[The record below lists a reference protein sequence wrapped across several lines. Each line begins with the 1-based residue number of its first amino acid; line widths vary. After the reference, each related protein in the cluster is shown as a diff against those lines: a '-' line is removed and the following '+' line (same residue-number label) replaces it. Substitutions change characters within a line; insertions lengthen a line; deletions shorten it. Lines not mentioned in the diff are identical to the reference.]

1 MSIAPM
7 PNKRKVLRILHPT
20 DLGPGSKVAFLHA
33 LRIASTGRSVLT
45 VLHVDESDGQ
55 AWSEMPGVRH
65 TLAKWGVLRDAEDS
79 EGLVALG
86 MGVRKVISEGTSPV
100 NACLEHLQDHPA
112 DLIVLSTHQEDG
124 LMRWSRRNVAEPL
137 ARSAG
142 EPTLFI
148 PEGGKGFVDALTGNV
163 RLKRILMPVVMQ
175 PDPRSALEA
184 CSELLETFQLDH
196 VVFTLLHV
204 GDATTEPM
212 MELPLREGW
221 TFERIVRD
229 GDPVDT
235 IVHVAEA
242 TKADLVLMSTK
253 GHDGFL
259 DALRGSTTERVLR
272 AVKCP
277 VLAVPA

>member
-1 MSIAPM
+1 M
-7 PNKRKVLRILHPT
+7 PSTRKALRILHPT
-20 DLGPGSKVAFLHA
+20 DLGTGSKVAFLHA
-33 LRIASTGRSVLT
+33 LRIASMSHSVLT
-45 VLHVDESDGQ
+45 VLHVNEGDGEM
-55 AWSEMPGVRH
+55 WSEMPGVRH
-65 TLAKWGVLRDAEDS
+65 TLAKWGLLRDAEDS
-79 EGLVALG
+79 EGLLSLG
-86 MGVRKVISEGTSPV
+86 IGVRKVISEGTSPV
-100 NACLEHLQDHPA
+100 KASLEYLQDHPA
-112 DLIVLSTHQEDG
+112 DLIVLSTHQEG
-124 LMRWSRRNVAEPL
+124 GRTRWLKRNVAEPL

-148 PEGGKGFVDALTGNV
+148 PEGGKGFVEPSTGKV
-163 RLKRILMPVVMQ
+163 ELKRILMPVAMR
-175 PDPRSALEA
+175 PDPRKALETA
-184 CSELLETFQLDH
+184 LELVRILQLDN

-212 MELPLREGW
+212 VELPVGDGC

-242 TKADLVLMSTK
+242 IKADLVLMTTK

-259 DALRGSTTERVLR
+259 DALRGSTTERVMR

-277 VLAVPA
+277 VLAVPV

>member
-1 MSIAPM
+1 M
-7 PNKRKVLRILHPT
+7 PSTRRALRILHPT
-20 DLGPGSKVAFLHA
+20 DLGAGSKVAFLHA
-33 LRIASTGRSVLT
+33 LRFASMCHSVLT
-45 VLHVDESDGQ
+45 VLHVNEGDGQ
-55 AWSEMPGVRH
+55 VWSEMPGVRY
-65 TLAKWGVLRDAEDS
+65 TLAKWGLIRDAEDS

-86 MGVRKVISEGTSPV
+86 MGVRKVISEGASPV
-100 NACLEHLQDHPA
+100 QASMEYLEDHPT
-112 DLIVLSTHQEDG
+112 DLIVLSTHQEG
-124 LMRWSRRNVAEPL
+124 GRTRWLKRNVAEPL

-148 PEGGKGFVDALTGNV
+148 PEGGKGFVEASTGKV
-163 RLKRILMPVVMQ
+163 ELKRILMPVAMQ
-175 PDPRSALEA
+175 PDPGRALEIVL
-184 CSELLETFQLDH
+184 ELIRILQLDN

-204 GDATTEPM
+204 GDPTTEPM
-212 MELPLREGW
+212 VEFPVGDGV

-235 IVHVAEA
+235 IVHVAVA
-242 TKADLVLMSTK
+242 IKADLVLMSTK

-259 DALRGSTTERVLR
+259 DALRGSTTERVMR